1 MTLLP
6 PRPFG
11 RARRS
16 TGRIALAL
24 FVLATAA
31 VPARAAYDG
40 LLSNG
45 WFNGSTSGWS
55 LYNVGVG
62 SIGYSAIDQGGSPA
76 SGSLLLTN
84 DTSAEGITVIA
95 KQCVSGL
102 SGYVGQRFLVG
113 ADIRL
118 ASGGQSAGSSGLS
131 VMWLDGDNCT
141 GSSLHQWAFTA
152 TSSTDGTGWRHA
164 DFLTVPAPAGARSAI
179 VGLRARK
186 SVMGGSIAFHFDR
199 AYFCPEATRCDALL
213 IHGFENG
220 STSGWSATAP

>member
-6 PRPFG
+6 PRPCG

-16 TGRIALAL
+16 TGRIAFAL
-24 FVLATAA
+24 VAFAA
-31 VPARAAYDG
+31 AALPARAAYDG

-55 LYNVGVG
+55 LYNAGVG
-62 SIGYSAIDQGGSPA
+62 SIAYSSIDQGGSPG
-76 SGSLLLTN
+76 SGSLVLTN
-84 DTSAEGITVIA
+84 DTSADGITVIA

-118 ASGGQSAGSSGLS
+118 AAGTQSAGSSGLS

-141 GSSLHQWAFTA
+141 GSPLHQWAWTA
-152 TSSTDGTGWRHA
+152 TSSTDGTGWQHA

-199 AYFCPEATRCDALL
+199 AYFCTEASHCDALL
-213 IHGFENG
+213 VHGFENG